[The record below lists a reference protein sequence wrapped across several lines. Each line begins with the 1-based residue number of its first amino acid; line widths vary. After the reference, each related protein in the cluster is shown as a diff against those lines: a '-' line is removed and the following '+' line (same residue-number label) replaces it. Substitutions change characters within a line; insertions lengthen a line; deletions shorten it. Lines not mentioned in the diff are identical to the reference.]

1 MLEDGRPLLKIKFVF
16 LRFLGREKHAR
27 GKEGAAPTPNNN
39 NNNSKGDKTPFWVR
53 TAARSGARTERGS
66 RRRRLALPRGGG
78 GVSRLPSPPAFIGF
92 KVKFGRQKRVS
103 GHLRG
108 PVDVRCGTVLEASIS
123 TVQCHTAHWMFFPQ
137 LVLDSALSC
146 RTCVSLSA

>member
-1 MLEDGRPLLKIKFVF
+1 MFWGDDEQATRTRERLLHGGSGAVEKPDSLGSAGQRPPPPPGRRKL
-16 LRFLGREKHAR
+16 
-27 GKEGAAPTPNNN
+27 
-39 NNNSKGDKTPFWVR
+39 S
-53 TAARSGARTERGS
+53 RSGARTERGS